1 MGPIRLA
8 LVAAALLAACSSQ
21 AIRPPAPT
29 IEAAGL
35 FAEERA
41 YPDRIWF
48 SLQSGETWEAQ
59 TGTYQWVMNWGG
71 KLLLAGSD
79 ADGRWV
85 ATLGHQDGL
94 PKDCYFTPERGTEWG
109 DGIAIAGVLFPKAPE
124 FSFDSVPAAGSDYP
138 IGTRFCFNVHGQV
151 ASVIPN

>member
-1 MGPIRLA
+1 MGRICLA
-8 LVAAALLAACSSQ
+8 LVAAALLASCSSQ
-21 AIRPPAPT
+21 AIKPTAPT

-59 TGTYQWVMNWGG
+59 TGTYRWVMNWGG

-79 ADGRWV
+79 MHGRWI

-94 PKDCYFTPERGTEWG
+94 PRDCYFTPERGTEWG
-109 DGIAIAGVLFPKAPE
+109 DGIAIAGVLFPKASG
-124 FSFDSVPAAGSDYP
+124 FSFDSVPPVGSDYP
-138 IGTRFCFNVHGQV
+138 IGTRFCFNVQGQV
-151 ASVIPN
+151 ASVIRN